1 MGNLP
6 ANREYTVTMTG
17 KGARIFKRCVDNCL
31 ERWPGG
37 DPAEQIYL
45 TKLQT
50 VINAI
55 VLEDSIDLELP

>member
-6 ANREYTVTMTG
+6 TENEYEIKMTG
-17 KGARIFKRCVDNCL
+17 YGARIFKRCVDHAL

-50 VINAI
+50 LINAI
-55 VLEDSIDLELP
+55 VLEDSIDLEL

>member
-6 ANREYTVTMTG
+6 TENEYQITMTG
-17 KGARIFKRCVDNCL
+17 YGARIFKHCVDQAL

-37 DPAEQIYL
+37 HPDEQIYL

-50 VINAI
+50 LINAI
-55 VLEDSIDLELP
+55 VLEDSIDLEL